1 MTRRLRNR
9 FLPMLVAI
17 LIIVTTSVPL
27 LFLTHDPK
35 IRWLVYPLAA
45 FQGIGLAIMLNTAT
59 SLISD
64 VIGNDTANSAFVYG
78 CYGLLEKV
86 VTGGLLFFI
95 IAEFSA
101 CPGALRWVV
110 GGTPVACSFLAYFL
124 TWIGS
129 RYFSDKMA
137 KITGVAPTK

>member
-1 MTRRLRNR
+1 
-9 FLPMLVAI
+9 MLVAI
-17 LIIVTTSVPL
+17 LIIVATSVPL
-27 LFLTHDPK
+27 LFLTPDPS
-35 IRWLVYPLAA
+35 IRWLVYPLAG

-78 CYGLLEKV
+78 CYSLLEKV
-86 VTGGLLFFI
+86 VNGGLLFFI
-95 IAEFSA
+95 ISQYSS

-110 GGTPVACSFLAYFL
+110 SMVPIACSFLAYFL

-129 RYFSDKMA
+129 KYFSHKMA
-137 KITGVAPTK
+137 KITGIEP

>member
-17 LIIVTTSVPL
+17 LIILCTSVPL
-27 LFLTHDPK
+27 LFLNEKPH
-35 IRWLVYPLAA
+35 IQWLVYPLCG

-78 CYGLLEKV
+78 CYSLLEKV
-86 VTGGLLFFI
+86 VNGGFLFFI
-95 IAEFSA
+95 ISQYSR
-101 CPGALRWVV
+101 CPTALSWVV
-110 GGTPVACSFLAYFL
+110 SMTPIACAFLAYFL
-124 TWIGS
+124 TWIGN
-129 RYFSDKMA
+129 RYFSHKMA
-137 KITGVAPTK
+137 KITGVA